1 MTPKTM
7 TEKDMFLQQLERE
20 CQTTLKVLRAY
31 PPSEGDLKPHERS
44 MSARELAWMFALEQ
58 IALADSAIMG
68 KLDMSQPR
76 PAPPANF
83 VDVIPAFEKASRE
96 TAMRVAKLSDEELNQ
111 SMKFPSGPGT
121 MSDMRRMDVLWLSLM
136 DQIHHRG
143 QLSVYLRMA
152 GGKVPSMYGPS
163 ADEPWM

>member
-1 MTPKTM
+1 
-7 TEKDMFLQQLERE
+7 
-20 CQTTLKVLRAY
+20 
-31 PPSEGDLKPHERS
+31 
-44 MSARELAWMFALEQ
+44 MSARELGWMFVLEQ
-58 IALADSAIMG
+58 VALADSAI
-68 KLDMSQPR
+68 KSQLDMSQQR
-76 PAPPANF
+76 PAPPASF
-83 VDVIPAFEKASRE
+83 ADIIPAFERSARE
-96 TAMRVAKLSDEELNQ
+96 TATRVANLSDDELNQ
-111 SMKFPSGPGT
+111 TMKFPSGPGT